1 MKKITAL
8 LLTAVLL
15 LNTIQ
20 PVCAANTVDNTQT
33 VTPDQAKKSTAAQAG
48 GATFQ
53 FDKNSQYLQMEYSLN
68 PPENY
73 QHNRCQYYSC
83 KNMGDSPVTLSVSSS
98 NTNVL
103 KITSD
108 KKITLAAGAS
118 HRSEK
123 ILYTLVGVGYSDIIV
138 SMGNTSY
145 KLRVYVLPR
154 EINFS
159 KPTQTDFHHIKLKWQ
174 KIPGCSG
181 YYVQRSK
188 NYTDGYQ
195 TIKTLD
201 AGKSSITLPV
211 KWNVEYFYKIVA
223 YIKDDERIVTADTYW
238 QSFTPQ
244 KMAGSTITS
253 VKKSGSSS
261 LQVNWKAFN
270 GATGYK
276 LYRSTQENGTYKCI
290 YTAKNGKTTSY
301 KQKVS
306 KGVPYYYKLVTMDAM
321 GKSDFSLSVSQ
332 IIPTKN
338 KVKKVSCSK
347 ISQKP
352 SGGLGQYSYF
362 WSHPDT
368 TYYYQSGGKFHAVC
382 VQDNG
387 NLKIYTMN
395 ASFKVTNTKTIKLK
409 YDVWGGFYQGTDG
422 NFYVAVGDQ
431 NPKESNKKTVI
442 KVIKYN
448 SKWKK
453 LKTASIKGGAKNSFV
468 GIYAPFEA
476 GNCRMDMQGSTLYLM
491 TSRQMFIGSDGLRH
505 QSNISFKIDTKK
517 MKASEANESYAS
529 HSFNQFAKFKDDAL
543 YLLDHGDAYPRSLEL
558 TTVLGYGT
566 KGQTVSSSS
575 LVSLQGG
582 TGGNFTGCR
591 VGGMEIGSSNVLVCG
606 TSQPHKKK
614 IGKISGFG
622 YDYKYNAFLALA
634 NRKSGKVTFK
644 WLTTYHPKTTSVT
657 VGETRMVKLTD
668 NRFAVLYSTTQKG
681 KSTLNYA
688 VYSDTGKKIYSKKYS
703 NIVFYGDSQPILYN
717 GSIVWISP
725 IENKGK
731 VKSKLYSIPAIF

>member
-1 MKKITAL
+1 
-8 LLTAVLL
+8 
-15 LNTIQ
+15 
-20 PVCAANTVDNTQT
+20 
-33 VTPDQAKKSTAAQAG
+33 
-48 GATFQ
+48 
-53 FDKNSQYLQMEYSLN
+53 
-68 PPENY
+68 
-73 QHNRCQYYSC
+73 
-83 KNMGDSPVTLSVSSS
+83 
-98 NTNVL
+98 
-103 KITSD
+103 
-108 KKITLAAGAS
+108 
-118 HRSEK
+118 
-123 ILYTLVGVGYSDIIV
+123 
-138 SMGNTSY
+138 
-145 KLRVYVLPR
+145 
-154 EINFS
+154 
-159 KPTQTDFHHIKLKWQ
+159 
-174 KIPGCSG
+174 
-181 YYVQRSK
+181 
-188 NYTDGYQ
+188 
-195 TIKTLD
+195 
-201 AGKSSITLPV
+201 
-211 KWNVEYFYKIVA
+211 
-223 YIKDDERIVTADTYW
+223 
-238 QSFTPQ
+238 
-244 KMAGSTITS
+244 
-253 VKKSGSSS
+253 
-261 LQVNWKAFN
+261 
-270 GATGYK
+270 
-276 LYRSTQENGTYKCI
+276 
-290 YTAKNGKTTSY
+290 
-301 KQKVS
+301 
-306 KGVPYYYKLVTMDAM
+306 
-321 GKSDFSLSVSQ
+321 
-332 IIPTKN
+332 
-338 KVKKVSCSK
+338 
-347 ISQKP
+347 
-352 SGGLGQYSYF
+352 
-362 WSHPDT
+362 
-368 TYYYQSGGKFHAVC
+368 
-382 VQDNG
+382 
-387 NLKIYTMN
+387 MN

-409 YDVWGGFYQGTDG
+409 YDVWGGFYKGTDG